1 MKKNPL
7 SKNKMSLF
15 NSINHKLPSIS
26 NKKYSTIEDLKTD
39 LKKILCSVD
48 EVDITK
54 VLTSSDLTD
63 LVFIRINEIWSLAKE
78 INKNCDLSIGKDDE
92 SLKDINENCVSS
104 LEKDV
109 ESLKDI
115 NENCAS
121 SLERDDESLKDINGN
136 CGSSSL
142 EIDDESLKD
151 ILETCQMIAEME
163 NPKTN
168 DKEEVEE
175 AIKIF
180 QTQQLLFIQQ
190 LVEQIR
196 NYLHPLQSSLKFD

>member
-1 MKKNPL
+1 
-7 SKNKMSLF
+7 MSLF

-92 SLKDINENCVSS
+92 SLKDINGNCVSS

-109 ESLKDI
+109 
-115 NENCAS
+115 
-121 SLERDDESLKDINGN
+121 
-136 CGSSSL
+136 
-142 EIDDESLKD
+142 ESLKD

-190 LVEQIR
+190 LIEQIR